1 MQLTISQQN
10 VLLFIRQEYGLNA
23 SQCDEL
29 LQESTKQK
37 RKVINH
43 VIQEFT
49 GFTATEHSVSIKD
62 NYSGKTIQLEDLNVY
77 DIFSMLR
84 KLLAELSDY
93 HKAKIVI
100 LQKSRKETLRKQA
113 LAQSKSSK
121 DQEQTPEI
129 EQG

>member
-23 SQCDEL
+23 SQCAEI
-29 LQESTKQK
+29 LQESSKQK
-37 RKVINH
+37 RKIINH

-62 NYSGKTIQLEDLNVY
+62 NYSGKTIQLDDLNVY
-77 DIFSMLR
+77 DIFSMR

-100 LQKSRKETLRKQA
+100 LQKSRKDILRKQA
-113 LAQSKSSK
+113 LAQSKLAK